1 MTVGD
6 IDRLSPREA
15 HELLESMIRCDQKRA
30 IQRFHAFHLFYDPK
44 FETVDTTS
52 ATVIPG
58 ELAYVDVW
66 DRFIPETIVRH
77 LRRADLLWYI
87 DNKKPSAF
95 WAGARLDD
103 EDWRRENGMAKGLGC
118 CPQVHYDVSKL
129 MRVQKIVFDN
139 NLIPKNTF
147 MDL

>member
-1 MTVGD
+1 
-6 IDRLSPREA
+6 
-15 HELLESMIRCDQKRA
+15 MIRKWKRHHRHWKDA
-30 IQRFHAFHLFYDPK
+30 LLVAPLPFLPRFNSLRA
-44 FETVDTTS
+44 
-52 ATVIPG
+52 
-58 ELAYVDVW
+58 LAYVDVW

-103 EDWRRENGMAKGLGC
+103 EDWRRENGMAKGPGC

>member
-1 MTVGD
+1 MSADQIRHQLATMTVGD

-58 ELAYVDVW
+58 ELGTLQFHI
-66 DRFIPETIVRH
+66 RTLIVS
-77 LRRADLLWYI
+77 LFL
-87 DNKKPSAF
+87 
-95 WAGARLDD
+95 
-103 EDWRRENGMAKGLGC
+103 NGR
-118 CPQVHYDVSKL
+118 D
-129 MRVQKIVFDN
+129 
-139 NLIPKNTF
+139 
-147 MDL
+147 